1 MTPMIDSDADLRSV
15 LEALPDAAGHD
26 DTAPMLPAACYTSAA
41 FFEFERTQVFP
52 RSWICVG
59 R

>member
-1 MTPMIDSDADLRSV
+1 MTAITDFDAELRGI
-15 LEALPDAAGHD
+15 LEALPDPAGHEAE
-26 DTAPMLPAACYTSAA
+26 APMLPAACYTSIA
-41 FFEFERTQVFP
+41 FFEFERIHVFP